1 MSFLL
6 QNKQNRKNKTQKR
19 KKKREKIA
27 IANAS
32 SKTAQNICTFVVI
45 SCIGSYISQRPHQ
58 IVRHVSALGAT
69 QCSLITHAQGT
80 WGWCWT
86 QSRILCLGE
95 LVRLQAQI
103 FDCYLGSWQMTQF
116 FLQFLFLFL
125 FLLN

>member
-1 MSFLL
+1 MRSYNFSQIKPIKCLFL
-6 QNKQNRKNKTQKR
+6 QNKQDMKNKTQKR
-19 KKKREKIA
+19 KKKKKEREKIA

-69 QCSLITHAQGT
+69 QPSLITRAQGT
-80 WGWCWT
+80 WGGVELK
-86 QSRILCLGE
+86 SRILCLGE

-103 FDCYLGSWQMTQF
+103 FDCYLGS
-116 FLQFLFLFL
+116 
-125 FLLN
+125 